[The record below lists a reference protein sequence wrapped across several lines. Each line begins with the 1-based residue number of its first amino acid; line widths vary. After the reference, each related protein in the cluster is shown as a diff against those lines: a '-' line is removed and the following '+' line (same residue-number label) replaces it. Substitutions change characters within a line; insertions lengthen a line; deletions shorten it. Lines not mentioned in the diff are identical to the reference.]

1 MFAPPEAN
9 RSPTRRPCDNLVE
22 ALSSL
27 LPSIMPLS
35 AAFLYAVA
43 AICVK
48 MALGRGVNMWKI
60 TFLSNLVMSAVFL
73 PLALTGQASWVPA
86 ELPLAAVAG
95 LLFFTGQVATFRSL
109 QSGDVSIATPT
120 LASKVVFVALLGLLV
135 PETRSGPWLWVAVG
149 LTMAGVILLQSG
161 VRHPASRPLVTLLWA
176 VLAALSFA
184 AADILV
190 QIGAPR
196 AGFTLFLPVM
206 FLSVALVSFPL
217 LLPKVRASREKT
229 TRPGAGW
236 WTACGVFLL
245 GFQAMIMGS
254 AIGVFGDAA
263 GANILYG
270 SRALWS
276 LLLLG
281 VMARHMGL
289 TDSVTHGRTFVLRL
303 CGGLLIVTAVF
314 LILS

>member
-1 MFAPPEAN
+1 
-9 RSPTRRPCDNLVE
+9 
-22 ALSSL
+22 
-27 LPSIMPLS
+27 MPLS
-35 AAFLYAVA
+35 AAFIYAVA

-48 MALGRGVNMWKI
+48 MALGHGVNMWKI

-73 PLALTGQASWVPA
+73 PLALTGHANWVPA
-86 ELPLAAVAG
+86 ELPLAAAAG

-109 QSGDVSIATPT
+109 QSGDVSIATPA
-120 LASKVVFVALLGLLV
+120 LAAKVVFVAVLGFLV

-161 VRHPASRPLVTLLWA
+161 ARHPASHPLATLLWA

-206 FLSVALVSFPL
+206 FLTVALVSFPL
-217 LLPKVRASREKT
+217 LLPKVRAARGTT
-229 TRPGAGW
+229 TRAGAGW
-236 WTACGVFLL
+236 WTASGVVLL

-270 SRALWS
+270 SRGLWS

-281 VMARHMGL
+281 AMARHMGL
-289 TDSVTHGRTFVLRL
+289 TDSVTHGLTFALRL
-303 CGGLLIVTAVF
+303 CGGLLIVLAVF
-314 LILS
+314 LTLR